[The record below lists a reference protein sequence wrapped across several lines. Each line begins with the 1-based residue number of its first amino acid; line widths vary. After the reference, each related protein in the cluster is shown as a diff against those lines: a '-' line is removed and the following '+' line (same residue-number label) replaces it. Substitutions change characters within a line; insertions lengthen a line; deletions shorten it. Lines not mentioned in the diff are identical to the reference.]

1 MSQTKKIYLTTTL
14 WLTNDQV
21 FHVVIYTEWEA
32 DKATTQEPRHKK
44 DTHTCR
50 RHTKALSQYFTFQFQ
65 EMPCLF
71 ERLIH
76 EWSGTKAEHT

>member
-1 MSQTKKIYLTTTL
+1 MSQTKNIYLTTTL

-32 DKATTQEPRHKK
+32 DTETTQ
-44 DTHTCR
+44 DTRKT
-50 RHTKALSQYFTFQFQ
+50 HTKALSQYFTFQFQ

-76 EWSGTKAEHT
+76 EWSGTRAEHT